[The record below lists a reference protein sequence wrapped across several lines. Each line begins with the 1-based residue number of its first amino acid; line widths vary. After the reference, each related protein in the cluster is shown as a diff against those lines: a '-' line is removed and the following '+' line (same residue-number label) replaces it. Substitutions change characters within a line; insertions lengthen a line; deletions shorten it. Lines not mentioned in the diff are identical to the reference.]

1 MLHIQILQIAPTKNT
16 HLAELE
22 AEYQKRISAFAK
34 LETLTLSASKKDER
48 ERVQAEDLKQFTPK
62 LDPSAFLIALD
73 ERGVQ
78 KTSEEFAKTL
88 AQVRDFGEGKIQ
100 ILIGG
105 SHGLHPELLA
115 KAKFQLSF
123 SKMTF
128 THEMIRVFLKEQLYR
143 AFTILA
149 GKTYHK

>member
-1 MLHIQILQIAPTKNT
+1 MMNIQILQIGASKESA
-16 HLAELE
+16 LMQME
-22 AEYQKRISAFAK
+22 AEYEKRLKGFAK
-34 LETLTLSASKKDER
+34 LETLTLAASKKDER
-48 ERVQAEDLKQFTPK
+48 RAVQEEDLKHFLPK
-62 LDPSAFLIALD
+62 IDTGAFLIALD
-73 ERGVQ
+73 EQGLQ
-78 KTSEEFAKTL
+78 FSSEAFAKHIEKI
-88 AQVRDFGEGKIQ
+88 RDFGEGKIQ

-105 SHGLHPELLA
+105 SHGLHPELIAQA
-115 KAKFQLSF
+115 KLRLSF

>member
-1 MLHIQILQIAPTKNT
+1 MRIQILQIAPTKDRN
-16 HLAELE
+16 LAELE
-22 AEYQKRISAFAK
+22 QEYEKRLSAFAK
-34 LETLTLSASKKDER
+34 LETLSLPASKKDER
-48 ERVQAEDLKQFTPK
+48 QSVREEDLKQFLPK
-62 LDPSAFLIALD
+62 LDPDAYLIVLD
-73 ERGVQ
+73 EHGAQ
-78 KTSEEFAKTL
+78 KTSEEFAETI
-88 AQVRDFGEGKIQ
+88 AQIRDFGEGKIQ

-105 SHGLHPELLA
+105 SHGLHPDLLA
-115 KAKFQLSF
+115 KAKLKLSF

>member
-1 MLHIQILQIAPTKNT
+1 MRIQILQIAPTKEAALRT
-16 HLAELE
+16 LE
-22 AEYQKRISAFAK
+22 QEYEKRLSAFSK
-34 LETLTLSASKKDER
+34 LETLSLPASKKDER
-48 ERVQAEDLKQFTPK
+48 QAVQEEDLKQFAPK
-62 LDPSAFLIALD
+62 LDPDAYLIALD
-73 ERGVQ
+73 EQGTQ

-88 AQVRDFGEGKIQ
+88 AQVRDFGPGKIQ

-105 SHGLHPELLA
+105 SHGLHPDLLA
-115 KAKFQLSF
+115 KAKLQLSF

>member
-1 MLHIQILQIAPTKNT
+1 MRIQILQIAGTKDRN
-16 HLAELE
+16 LAELE
-22 AEYQKRISAFAK
+22 QEYEKRLSAFAK
-34 LETLTLSASKKDER
+34 LETLSLPASKKDER
-48 ERVQAEDLKQFTPK
+48 HAVQEDDLKHFLPK
-62 LDPSAFLIALD
+62 LDPEAYLIALD
-73 ERGVQ
+73 EHGAQ
-78 KTSEEFAKTL
+78 KTSEEFAKTI

-105 SHGLHPELLA
+105 SHGLHPDLLA
-115 KAKFQLSF
+115 KAKLQISF